1 MGFYIVVTHTVK
13 GGCKGWLMF
22 RASMGFGI
30 DLRWLSSCSM
40 SIPLAVPPCRTW
52 SVSLM
57 QGTIDG
63 IFDIRKSKAVSV
75 RD

>member
-1 MGFYIVVTHTVK
+1 MGVLYSCDSYSK

-30 DLRWLSSCSM
+30 DLRWLSYSM
-40 SIPLAVPPCRTW
+40 SIPLAVPPYRTG

-57 QGTIDG
+57 QGRND
-63 IFDIRKSKAVSV
+63 DI
-75 RD
+75 